1 VQARHD
7 NALGEE
13 EKDAQRAALVQKQR
27 QEKIDR
33 ENAQR
38 EAKRAADFRETMLY
52 IQQQC
57 ADNQAREK
65 VRAQNKQA
73 LRSALIVC
81 VTRCMLRR
89 LIRIRTLYLL

>member
-1 VQARHD
+1 MQARHD
-7 NALGEE
+7 KALGEE

-38 EAKRAADFRETMLY
+38 EAKRAADFRETMQY

-57 ADNQAREK
+57 AGNVAREK
-65 VRAQNKQA
+65 VRAQNPK
-73 LRSALIVC
+73 LRERATSVRDKGMVRPL
-81 VTRCMLRR
+81 
-89 LIRIRTLYLL
+89 RIRALYLCG

>member
-1 VQARHD
+1 M
-7 NALGEE
+7 GEE

-38 EAKRAADFRETMLY
+38 EAKRAADLKETMHY

-57 ADNQAREK
+57 ADNNEREK
-65 VRAQNKQA
+65 VRARARARTHTHTAERKTC
-73 LRSALIVC
+73 RKIYTC
-81 VTRCMLRR
+81 IFTFICFRC
-89 LIRIRTLYLL
+89 